1 MPIKPTPE
9 MLDVSGL
16 TTATVSS
23 VGVVGVVATVIWA
36 VIVVLFTKVGSAMVT
51 PASAGT
57 GVMVKTA
64 PSSKPVPLIVTVC
77 VDGLTRGIPSS
88 LGVIPVIDTTVGA
101 PFTV

>member
-1 MPIKPTPE
+1 
-9 MLDVSGL
+9 
-16 TTATVSS
+16 
-23 VGVVGVVATVIWA
+23 VIWA

-77 VDGLTRGIPSS
+77 VDG
-88 LGVIPVIDTTVGA
+88 
-101 PFTV
+101 